1 MPYALL
7 LLATATDPPPSEND
21 VKAGWGA
28 LGLMLLLIAAV
39 VFLLWSFT
47 RQIKKVR
54 AAQEAGV
61 YGDDDDPIAQAPQ
74 PGRDADHPVDRPG
87 L

>member
-28 LGLMLLLIAAV
+28 LALMLLLIAAV

-61 YGDDDDPIAQAPQ
+61 YDDPDDKP
-74 PGRDADHPVDRPG
+74 
-87 L
+87 

>member
-1 MPYALL
+1 MQYPLF
-7 LLATATDPPPSEND
+7 LLAAVTDPPPSEND

-28 LGLMLLLIAAV
+28 LALMLLLIAAV

-47 RQIKKVR
+47 RQIRKVR

-61 YGDDDDPIAQAPQ
+61 FD
-74 PGRDADHPVDRPG
+74 DADDKS
-87 L
+87 

>member
-1 MPYALL
+1 MQYALFL
-7 LLATATDPPPSEND
+7 LSNVTDPPPSEND

-61 YGDDDDPIAQAPQ
+61 YDEPDDKP
-74 PGRDADHPVDRPG
+74 
-87 L
+87 

>member
-1 MPYALL
+1 MQYPLF
-7 LLATATDPPPSEND
+7 LLAAVTDPPPSEND

-28 LGLMLLLIAAV
+28 LGLVLLLIAAV

-47 RQIKKVR
+47 RQIRKVR

-61 YGDDDDPIAQAPQ
+61 FD
-74 PGRDADHPVDRPG
+74 DADDKS
-87 L
+87 

>member
-1 MPYALL
+1 MQYVFW
-7 LLATATDPPPSEND
+7 LAAVTDPPPSDND
-21 VKAGWGA
+21 VRAGWGA

-47 RQIKKVR
+47 RQLKKVR

-61 YGDDDDPIAQAPQ
+61 YDDADDDSQ
-74 PGRDADHPVDRPG
+74 DASPTRSESTDV
-87 L
+87 

>member
-1 MPYALL
+1 MQYALFL
-7 LLATATDPPPSEND
+7 LWTVTDPPPSEND

-28 LGLMLLLIAAV
+28 LGLMLLMIAAV

-61 YGDDDDPIAQAPQ
+61 YDEPDDKP
-74 PGRDADHPVDRPG
+74 
-87 L
+87 

>member
-1 MPYALL
+1 MQYALL
-7 LLATATDPPPSEND
+7 LIATVTDPPPSEND

-28 LGLMLLLIAAV
+28 LALMLLLIAAV

-61 YGDDDDPIAQAPQ
+61 YDETDDET
-74 PGRDADHPVDRPG
+74 
-87 L
+87 

>member
-1 MPYALL
+1 MQYALL
-7 LLATATDPPPSEND
+7 LLANVTDPPPSEND

-47 RQIKKVR
+47 RQLKKVR

-61 YGDDDDPIAQAPQ
+61 YDDKDDES
-74 PGRDADHPVDRPG
+74 
-87 L
+87 

>member
-1 MPYALL
+1 MQYALL
-7 LLATATDPPPSEND
+7 LLGTVTDPPPSDNN
-21 VKAGWGA
+21 VRAGWGA

-47 RQIKKVR
+47 RQLKKVR

-61 YGDDDDPIAQAPQ
+61 YD
-74 PGRDADHPVDRPG
+74 DADDTSGPG
-87 L
+87 TDLSNH

>member
-1 MPYALL
+1 MQYPLF
-7 LLATATDPPPSEND
+7 LLATVTDPPPSEND

-61 YGDDDDPIAQAPQ
+61 YDEPDYKP
-74 PGRDADHPVDRPG
+74 
-87 L
+87 

>member
-1 MPYALL
+1 MQYPLF
-7 LLATATDPPPSEND
+7 LLAAVTDPPPSEND

-28 LGLMLLLIAAV
+28 LGLMLLLLAAV

-47 RQIKKVR
+47 RQIRKVR

-61 YGDDDDPIAQAPQ
+61 FD
-74 PGRDADHPVDRPG
+74 DADDKS
-87 L
+87 

>member
-1 MPYALL
+1 MHHALL
-7 LLATATDPPPSEND
+7 LLTAVSDPPPSEND

-47 RQIKKVR
+47 RQLKKVR
-54 AAQEAGV
+54 AAQQAGV
-61 YGDDDDPIAQAPQ
+61 YDDP
-74 PGRDADHPVDRPG
+74 DDKS
-87 L
+87 

>member
-1 MPYALL
+1 MQYPLF
-7 LLATATDPPPSEND
+7 LLAAVTDPPPSEND

-47 RQIKKVR
+47 RQIRKVR

-61 YGDDDDPIAQAPQ
+61 FDDDD
-74 PGRDADHPVDRPG
+74 DKS
-87 L
+87 

>member
-1 MPYALL
+1 MQHALL
-7 LLATATDPPPSEND
+7 LLATVTDPAPSEND

-28 LGLMLLLIAAV
+28 LALMLLLIAAV

-61 YGDDDDPIAQAPQ
+61 YDETDDKPQ
-74 PGRDADHPVDRPG
+74 P
-87 L
+87 

>member
-1 MPYALL
+1 MQYPLF
-7 LLATATDPPPSEND
+7 LLAAVTDPPPSEND

-39 VFLLWSFT
+39 VFLMWSFT
-47 RQIKKVR
+47 RQIKKTR

-61 YGDDDDPIAQAPQ
+61 FD
-74 PGRDADHPVDRPG
+74 DADDKS
-87 L
+87 

>member
-1 MPYALL
+1 MHHALV
-7 LLATATDPPPSEND
+7 LLATVTDPPPSEND

-39 VFLLWSFT
+39 AFLLWSFT

-61 YGDDDDPIAQAPQ
+61 FD
-74 PGRDADHPVDRPG
+74 DADDKS
-87 L
+87 

>member
-1 MPYALL
+1 
-7 LLATATDPPPSEND
+7 
-21 VKAGWGA
+21 
-28 LGLMLLLIAAV
+28 MLLLIAAV

>member
-1 MPYALL
+1 MQYPLF
-7 LLATATDPPPSEND
+7 LLAAVTDPPPSEND

-39 VFLLWSFT
+39 VFLMWSFT

-54 AAQEAGV
+54 AAQQAGV
-61 YGDDDDPIAQAPQ
+61 FD
-74 PGRDADHPVDRPG
+74 DADERP
-87 L
+87 

>member
-1 MPYALL
+1 MQYALFL
-7 LLATATDPPPSEND
+7 LTTVTDPPPSENN
-21 VKAGWGA
+21 VRAGWGA

-61 YGDDDDPIAQAPQ
+61 YDETDDKP
-74 PGRDADHPVDRPG
+74 
-87 L
+87 

>member
-1 MPYALL
+1 MHHALL
-7 LLATATDPPPSEND
+7 LLAATDPPPSEND

-28 LGLMLLLIAAV
+28 LGLMLLLVAAV

-47 RQIKKVR
+47 RQLKKVR

-61 YGDDDDPIAQAPQ
+61 YDDPDDQA
-74 PGRDADHPVDRPG
+74 
-87 L
+87 